1 MKGVVGR
8 GRQTAVP
15 RWRWGDEIA
24 PLAEHVLGGG
34 ILAIPTESSYGLAVD
49 PLNERAVAAVFA
61 LKGRSGAK
69 PLPVVIAGPEQLGR
83 LGVDWPV
90 AAGGVES
97 LWPAA
102 LSLLLPTRSAVA
114 AAAGSG
120 RLAVR
125 VPGHEGLRRLLGELG
140 IGLTAT
146 SANLAGAEP
155 VLDPAALDALVVAGG
170 SGDDGDAMATVMIVD
185 DGVLAGGPPSTLVE
199 ASAGVVTIRRPGRVG
214 LDALRA
220 AATGLEVRIED
231 LSPAVK
237 TPVEASS

>member
-1 MKGVVGR
+1 MGR
-8 GRQTAVP
+8 GRETAVP

-49 PLNERAVAAVFA
+49 PLNERAVAAVFS
-61 LKGRSGAK
+61 LKGRSTAK
-69 PLPVVIAGPEQLGR
+69 PLPVVVAGPEQLGR
-83 LGVDWPV
+83 LGVDRPV
-90 AAGGVES
+90 AAGGVER

-102 LSLLLPTRSAVA
+102 LSLLLPTRAAVA

-125 VPGHEGLRRLLGELG
+125 VPGHDGLRRLLSELG

-155 VLDPAALDALVVAGG
+155 ILDPAALEALVVGG
-170 SGDDGDAMATVMIVD
+170 DGDAMVRIVD
-185 DGVLAGGPPSTLVE
+185 DGFLAGGPPSTLVE
-199 ASAGVVTIRRPGRVG
+199 VGDGVVTIRRLGRVG
-214 LDALRA
+214 VDALRS
-220 AATGLEVRIED
+220 AATGLEVRVED
-231 LSPAVK
+231 LSPTVE

>member
-1 MKGVVGR
+1 MGR
-8 GRQTAVP
+8 GRETVVP

-49 PLNERAVAAVFA
+49 PLNERAVAAVFS

-69 PLPVVIAGPEQLGR
+69 PLPVVVAGPEQLGR

-90 AAGGVES
+90 AAGGVER

-102 LSLLLPTRSAVA
+102 LSLLLPTRGAVA

-125 VPGHEGLRRLLGELG
+125 VPGHGGLRRLLGELG

-146 SANLAGAEP
+146 SANLAGTEP
-155 VLDPAALDALVVAGG
+155 ILDPAALEALVVGG
-170 SGDDGDAMATVMIVD
+170 DGDAMVRIVD

-199 ASAGVVTIRRPGRVG
+199 VSDGVVTIRRSGRVG
-214 LDALRA
+214 VDALRSA
-220 AATGLEVRIED
+220 AAGLEVRVED
-231 LSPAVK
+231 LSPTVE